1 MKFFLDTANIE
12 HIRDAASLGLIEGV
26 TTNPSLI
33 SKEKKPFKDI
43 ILEICK
49 IVDGPISAEVTSSDY
64 KSMVDEALKLS
75 DIHKNVVVKVPMTKD
90 GLKAVK
96 SLSEQGVKTNVTLV
110 FSATQALLA
119 AKVGASYVSPFVG
132 RLDDISTDGMNLVAE
147 IQQIYRNYFF
157 ETEVIIA
164 SIRHPIH
171 VLQAALVG
179 ADIATVPY
187 DVLMKTIKHPL
198 TDIGIEKFMS
208 DWKKVEHKEI

>member
-12 HIRDAASLGLIEGV
+12 QIREAASLGLIEGV

-49 IVDGPISAEVTSSDY
+49 IVDGPISAEVTCSDY
-64 KSMVDEALKLS
+64 KGMIEEALKLS
-75 DIHKNVVVKVPMTKD
+75 DIHKNIVIKVPITKE

-96 SLSEQGVKTNVTLV
+96 ELSGQGVRTNVTLI

-119 AKVGASYVSPFVG
+119 AKAGASYVSPFVG
-132 RLDDISTDGMNLVAE
+132 RLDDISNDGMNLVAE

-171 VLQAALVG
+171 VLQAALMG

-187 DVLMKTIKHPL
+187 DVLMKLIKHPL
-198 TDIGIEKFMS
+198 TDIGIEKFMC

>member
-64 KSMVDEALKLS
+64 KGMVDEALKLS

-171 VLQAALVG
+171 ILQAALVG
-179 ADIATVPY
+179 ADIATIPY

>member
-64 KSMVDEALKLS
+64 RGMVDEALKLS

-147 IQQIYRNYFF
+147 IQQLYRNYFF

>member
-179 ADIATVPY
+179 ADIATIPY

>member
-12 HIRDAASLGLIEGV
+12 QIRDAASLGLIEGV

-33 SKEKKPFKDI
+33 SKEKKPFKEI
-43 ILEICK
+43 IQEICK
-49 IVDGPISAEVTSSDY
+49 IVDGPISAEVTCSDY
-64 KSMVDEALKLS
+64 KGMIEEALKLS
-75 DIHKNVVVKVPMTKD
+75 DIHKNIVIKVPITKD

-96 SLSEQGVKTNVTLV
+96 SLSEQGVKTNVTLI

-119 AKVGASYVSPFVG
+119 AKAGASYVSPFVG

-171 VLQAALVG
+171 VLQAAMMG

-187 DVLMKTIKHPL
+187 DVLMKLIKHPL
-198 TDIGIEKFMS
+198 TDIGIEKFMC

>member
-12 HIRDAASLGLIEGV
+12 HIRDAANLGLIEGV

-64 KSMVDEALKLS
+64 KGMVDEALKLS

>member
-1 MKFFLDTANIE
+1 
-12 HIRDAASLGLIEGV
+12 
-26 TTNPSLI
+26 
-33 SKEKKPFKDI
+33 
-43 ILEICK
+43 
-49 IVDGPISAEVTSSDY
+49 
-64 KSMVDEALKLS
+64 
-75 DIHKNVVVKVPMTKD
+75 
-90 GLKAVK
+90 
-96 SLSEQGVKTNVTLV
+96 
-110 FSATQALLA
+110 
-119 AKVGASYVSPFVG
+119 
-132 RLDDISTDGMNLVAE
+132 MNLVAE

-171 VLQAALVG
+171 ILQAALVG

>member
-64 KSMVDEALKLS
+64 RGMVDEALKLS

-119 AKVGASYVSPFVG
+119 AKVG
-132 RLDDISTDGMNLVAE
+132 L
-147 IQQIYRNYFF
+147 
-157 ETEVIIA
+157 
-164 SIRHPIH
+164 
-171 VLQAALVG
+171 
-179 ADIATVPY
+179 
-187 DVLMKTIKHPL
+187 LMSHHL
-198 TDIGIEKFMS
+198 
-208 DWKKVEHKEI
+208 

>member
-12 HIRDAASLGLIEGV
+12 QIREAASLGLIEGV

-49 IVDGPISAEVTSSDY
+49 IVDGPISAEVTCSDC
-64 KSMVDEALKLS
+64 KGMIEEALKLS
-75 DIHKNVVVKVPMTKD
+75 DIHKNIVIKVPITKE
-90 GLKAVK
+90 GLRAVK
-96 SLSEQGVKTNVTLV
+96 ELSGQGVRTNVTLI

-119 AKVGASYVSPFVG
+119 AKAGASYVSPFVG
-132 RLDDISTDGMNLVAE
+132 RLDDISTDGMNLIAE
-147 IQQIYRNYFF
+147 IQQIYRNYSF

-171 VLQAALVG
+171 VLQAALMG

-187 DVLMKTIKHPL
+187 DVLMKLIKHPL
-198 TDIGIEKFMS
+198 TDIGIEKFMC

>member
-12 HIRDAASLGLIEGV
+12 QIREAASLGLIEGV

-49 IVDGPISAEVTSSDY
+49 IVDGPISAEVTCSDC
-64 KSMVDEALKLS
+64 KGMVEEALKLS
-75 DIHKNVVVKVPMTKD
+75 DIHKNIVIKVPITKE

-96 SLSEQGVKTNVTLV
+96 ELSGQGVRTNVTLI

-119 AKVGASYVSPFVG
+119 AKAGASYVSPFVG
-132 RLDDISTDGMNLVAE
+132 RLDDISTDGMNLIAD
-147 IQQIYRNYFF
+147 IQQIYRNYSF

-171 VLQAALVG
+171 VLQAALMG

-187 DVLMKTIKHPL
+187 DVLMKLIKHPL
-198 TDIGIEKFMS
+198 TDIGIEKFMC

>member
-171 VLQAALVG
+171 ILQAALVG

>member
-64 KSMVDEALKLS
+64 RGMVDEALKLS

>member
-64 KSMVDEALKLS
+64 RGMVDEALKLS

-171 VLQAALVG
+171 ILQAALVG

>member
-12 HIRDAASLGLIEGV
+12 QIREAASLGLIEGV

-49 IVDGPISAEVTSSDY
+49 IVDGPISAEVTCSDY
-64 KSMVDEALKLS
+64 KGMVEEALKLS
-75 DIHKNVVVKVPMTKD
+75 DIHKNIVIKVPITKE

-96 SLSEQGVKTNVTLV
+96 ELSGQGVRTNVTLI

-119 AKVGASYVSPFVG
+119 AKAGASYVSPFVG
-132 RLDDISTDGMNLVAE
+132 RLDDISNDGMNLIAE
-147 IQQIYRNYFF
+147 IQQIYRNYSF

-171 VLQAALVG
+171 VLQAALMG
-179 ADIATVPY
+179 ADIATVPF
-187 DVLMKTIKHPL
+187 DVLMKLIKHPL
-198 TDIGIEKFMS
+198 TDIGIEKFMC